1 MSATNP
7 PASVRGRLRNLAERD
22 RVDFGSILTRYALE
36 RMLYRLSV
44 GERAVAL
51 STGSSHRVDDTGFRM
66 VLNERTLTQALKQ
79 LRSGAAAPRL
89 AEVAAFELS
98 LRRRLGPTIE
108 PAPDDRSATFG
119 GVVQYWDPDFIIAV
133 DARVVAR
140 FEDDRAVF
148 RPLAWVRN
156 CIAVIR

>member
-1 MSATNP
+1 MTDATPDEVVLVSGCVILRAFDELVRGGTPDLDPFP
-7 PASVRGRLRNLAERD
+7 PADPATPAAS
-22 RVDFGSILTRYALE
+22 
-36 RMLYRLSV
+36 
-44 GERAVAL
+44 AL
-51 STGSSHRVDDTGFRM
+51 STGASHRVDNAGFRM
-66 VLNERTLTQALKQ
+66 VLDERTLTQALTK

-89 AEVAAFELS
+89 ADVAAFELS